1 MLHFKNVQKYYS
13 SFLALD
19 IPDLSID
26 EGLWL
31 LQGENGSGKTTFLKM
46 IAGLHPFSGD
56 IYIADRYSIKK
67 QRLQF
72 IRRINYAEAEPL
84 YPPFLTGKDLVTL
97 FCKTKQGKV
106 EEATEMLEQLHV
118 FDAYKKPLGTYSSG
132 MVKKLS
138 LVLAFIGNP
147 KVILLDEPLITIDAS
162 ALEVICS
169 IISKK
174 FEEGISFL
182 ITSHQKVQGDQLT
195 FTGVLKASDQHIT
208 FVNDNDG
215 HSI

>member
-1 MLHFKNVQKYYS
+1 MLHFKNVKKYYK

-19 IPDLSID
+19 IPELTLA

-46 IAGLHPFSGD
+46 IAGLHPFNGD
-56 IYIADRYSIKK
+56 ISIENLYNIKK

-84 YPPFLTGKDLVTL
+84 YPPFLTGKDLITL
-97 FCKTKQGKV
+97 FCKTKHGNAD
-106 EEATEMLEQLHV
+106 EAIDMLRQLHV
-118 FDAYKKPLGTYSSG
+118 FDAYEKPLGTYSSG

-147 KVILLDEPLITIDAS
+147 KFILLDEPLITIDVS

-169 IISKK
+169 IVRKK
-174 FEEGISFL
+174 FEEGISFI
-182 ITSHQKVQGDQLT
+182 ITSHQKVQSDQLM
-195 FTGVLKASDQHIT
+195 FTGILKATDHRIT
-208 FVNDNDG
+208 FVNDGD
-215 HSI
+215 SI